1 MSIIRQVIASVL
13 RNLSWRADVNSKK
26 TLREVGSVR
35 ALMGCALDVQKV
47 SCGGDGERE
56 RRGVPNALKCDH
68 LGVTRSGQESTLK
81 SVLSALWNLSAHC
94 TENKADICSV
104 DGALAFLVG
113 TLTHRS
119 HTNTLAIIESGGGIL
134 RNVSSLI
141 ATNEPYR

>member
-1 MSIIRQVIASVL
+1 MKDLFFPSYSRRPEFL
-13 RNLSWRADVNSKK
+13 RRFL
-26 TLREVGSVR
+26 
-35 ALMGCALDVQKV
+35 
-47 SCGGDGERE
+47 GD
-56 RRGVPNALKCDH
+56 L
-68 LGVTRSGQESTLK
+68 QESTLK

-94 TENKADICSV
+94 TENKADICAV

-141 ATNEPYR
+141 ATNEAHR

>member
-1 MSIIRQVIASVL
+1 MLFQVIASVL

-35 ALMGCALDVQKV
+35 ALTGCALEVQKV
-47 SCGGDGERE
+47 NEGFLLSRVVTQICATWALTSPSC
-56 RRGVPNALKCDH
+56 VLVH
-68 LGVTRSGQESTLK
+68 QESTLK

-94 TENKADICSV
+94 TENKADICAV

-141 ATNEPYR
+141 ATNEAHR

>member
-1 MSIIRQVIASVL
+1 MQVIASVL

-35 ALMGCALDVQKV
+35 ALTGCALEVQKV
-47 SCGGDGERE
+47 
-56 RRGVPNALKCDH
+56 K
-68 LGVTRSGQESTLK
+68 SGPLFSPLAAQIGLTSASPSSRFQESTLK

-94 TENKADICSV
+94 TENKADICAV

-141 ATNEPYR
+141 ATNEAHR

>member
-1 MSIIRQVIASVL
+1 MVAARIVIRDQNWIC
-13 RNLSWRADVNSKK
+13 R
-26 TLREVGSVR
+26 
-35 ALMGCALDVQKV
+35 V
-47 SCGGDGERE
+47 SPPLIP
-56 RRGVPNALKCDH
+56 VAFSP
-68 LGVTRSGQESTLK
+68 QESTLK

-94 TENKADICSV
+94 TENKADICAV

-141 ATNEPYR
+141 ATNEAHR

>member
-1 MSIIRQVIASVL
+1 MCVYQVIASVL

-35 ALMGCALDVQKV
+35 ALMGCALEVQKV
-47 SCGGDGERE
+47 KEKLSSWRLMKLRTERAQTITSLCSPL
-56 RRGVPNALKCDH
+56 V
-68 LGVTRSGQESTLK
+68 QESTLK

-94 TENKADICSV
+94 TENKADICAV

-141 ATNEPYR
+141 ATNEAHR